1 MLMADSRF
9 RLDMDSVL
17 ATMRAVERPPAPPS
31 GLLMWASLSLMT
43 PPETASAPTRD
54 HLTVAFIGLG
64 AMGEP
69 MAAQLARHLKSKGGT
84 ALVWNRTAGKAE
96 AHAAQHGST
105 AATVAELAQADFIF
119 SCLPTS
125 AEVDIYIG
133 QLLPSLRP
141 GTVWIDCTSGRPAA
155 AREQAARLVAAGVG
169 FLDAPVSGGPA
180 GARAGTLAVMVGGDE
195 AVFER
200 SRALLCTFGGTV
212 LRVGP
217 VGSGFAVKAVN
228 NVLMGLH
235 LLSVAE
241 GLASLKKQ
249 GVDLAPALKVLNAGS
264 GSSFSSQNKVAQ
276 QVFTRQFAPM
286 FRLGLLAK
294 DAGIALENIQEVQAS
309 APLIAQAA
317 MLLRAAQATVGS
329 DVDHTEAVKWVEA
342 INGVEL
348 S

>member
-1 MLMADSRF
+1 MGHP
-9 RLDMDSVL
+9 
-17 ATMRAVERPPAPPS
+17 TTPARI
-31 GLLMWASLSLMT
+31 A
-43 PPETASAPTRD
+43 
-54 HLTVAFIGLG
+54 AFIGLG
-64 AMGEP
+64 AMGTP
-69 MAAQLARHLKSKGGT
+69 MAAQLARHLNGQGRAT
-84 ALVWNRTAGKAE
+84 LVWNRTPGKAE
-96 AHAAQHGST
+96 AHAAEYGSV
-105 AATVAELAQADFIF
+105 AASLEDLDSADFIF

-125 AEVDIYIG
+125 AEVDTCIDR
-133 QLLPSLRP
+133 LLSRLRP

-155 AREQAARLVAAGVG
+155 AREQAARLAAAGVG

-195 AVFER
+195 ATFA
-200 SRALLCTFGGTV
+200 RALPLLDTFGGTV

-249 GVDLAPALKVLNAGS
+249 GVDLAPALTVLNAGS
-264 GSSFSSQNKVAQ
+264 GASFSSQNKISQ
-276 QVFTRQFAPM
+276 QVFTRRFSPM

-294 DAGIALENIQEVQAS
+294 DAGIALENVQEVQAS
-309 APLIAQAA
+309 APLLAQAA
-317 MLLRAAQATVGS
+317 MLLRAAQATVGG
-329 DVDHTEAVKWVEA
+329 DVDHTEAVRLVEA
-342 INGVEL
+342 LNNVEL

>member
-1 MLMADSRF
+1 MTSP
-9 RLDMDSVL
+9 
-17 ATMRAVERPPAPPS
+17 ATSSSETSGPA
-31 GLLMWASLSLMT
+31 AQT
-43 PPETASAPTRD
+43 TAF
-54 HLTVAFIGLG
+54 LGLG
-64 AMGEP
+64 AMGTP
-69 MAAQLARHLKSKGGT
+69 MAAQLARHAQATGGRT
-84 ALVWNRTAGKAE
+84 LVWNRTTEKAQS
-96 AHAAQHGST
+96 HAAEYGSI
-105 AATVAELAQADFIF
+105 ATTLEQVAGADVIF

-125 AEVDIYIG
+125 AEVDTLID
-133 QLLPSLRP
+133 QLLPGLRS
-141 GTVWIDCTSGRPAA
+141 GAVWIDCTSGRPAA
-155 AREQAARLVAAGVG
+155 AREQAARLKAAGVA

-180 GARAGTLAVMVGGDE
+180 GAKAGTLAVMVGGDE
-195 AVFER
+195 AVFDQ
-200 SRALLCTFGGTV
+200 SKGLLDTFGGTV

-249 GVDLAPALKVLNAGS
+249 GVELAPALTVLNAGS

-286 FRLGLLAK
+286 FKLGLLAK

-309 APLIAQAA
+309 APLIAQTA
-317 MLLRAAQATVGS
+317 MLLRAAQMTVGS
-329 DVDHTEAVKWVEA
+329 DLDHTEAVRLIEQL
-342 INGVEL
+342 NGVEL

>member
-1 MLMADSRF
+1 
-9 RLDMDSVL
+9 
-17 ATMRAVERPPAPPS
+17 
-31 GLLMWASLSLMT
+31 
-43 PPETASAPTRD
+43 
-54 HLTVAFIGLG
+54 
-64 AMGEP
+64 MGVP
-69 MAAQLARHLKSKGGT
+69 MAAQLAHHLPT
-84 ALVWNRTAGKAE
+84 RVWNRTPGKAE
-96 AHAAQHGST
+96 AHAAEYGST
-105 AATVAELAQADFIF
+105 AATLDELAQADYIF
-119 SCLPTS
+119 TCLPTS
-125 AEVDIYIG
+125 AEVDLYVD

-155 AREQAARLVAAGVG
+155 AREQAARLETAGVA

-180 GARAGTLAVMVGGDE
+180 GAKAGTLAVMVGASE
-195 AVFER
+195 ADFA
-200 SRALLCTFGGTV
+200 RALPLLETFGGTV

-249 GVDLAPALKVLNAGS
+249 GVDLAPALSVINAGS

-276 QVFTRQFAPM
+276 QVFTRRFSPM
-286 FRLGLLAK
+286 FKLGLLAK

-309 APLIAQAA
+309 APLLAQTA
-317 MLLRAAQATVGS
+317 MMLRAAQATVGS
-329 DVDHTEAVKWVEA
+329 DVDHTEAVRLLELL
-342 INGVEL
+342 NNLEL

>member
-1 MLMADSRF
+1 
-9 RLDMDSVL
+9 
-17 ATMRAVERPPAPPS
+17 
-31 GLLMWASLSLMT
+31 MWASVSLMT
-43 PPETASAPTRD
+43 LPETASAAPTRD
-54 HLTVAFIGLG
+54 HPIAAFIGLG

-69 MAAQLARHLKSKGGT
+69 MAAQLARHLKAEGGV
-84 ALVWNRTAGKAE
+84 ALVWNRTVGKAE

-105 AATVAELAQADFIF
+105 ASSLKELSRADFIF

-125 AEVDIYIG
+125 AEVDIFVD

-180 GARAGTLAVMVGGDE
+180 GARAGPLAVMVGGDE

-309 APLIAQAA
+309 APLIAQVA